1 LRFLTNGSEAARI
14 NVNGVFQVGKT
25 DASLSTAGSYHQSD
39 GFVGAT
45 RSAAAPLG
53 LNRLSTDGNIVFF
66 QRAGNTVGSI
76 GINSSGVNYN
86 TTSDIR
92 LKTDIEPIDHATDML
107 MAMNPVSHRWKA
119 DPDADAVVGF
129 IAQEMQEIVPEAV
142 SKGDS
147 EDDMWSMDYGR
158 ITPVLVAAL
167 QDAHKKIEQL
177 EQRIADM
184 ETK

>member
-1 LRFLTNGSEAARI
+1 LNFSKSGTTRGS
-14 NVNGVFQVGKT
+14 V
-25 DASLSTAGSYHQSD
+25 
-39 GFVGAT
+39 
-45 RSAAAPLG
+45 
-53 LNRLSTDGNIVFF
+53 
-66 QRAGNTVGSI
+66 SI
-76 GINSSGVNYN
+76 TTTGTTYN
-86 TTSDIR
+86 TTSDAR

-142 SKGDS
+142 SGDADS
-147 EDDMWSMDYGR
+147 DEMMSMDYGR

-167 QDAHKKIEQL
+167 QDAHNKIEQL

-184 ETK
+184 ENN